1 MNIQV
6 LSIRNLEL
14 GRQFNAAQ
22 AFKHSDNF
30 DKPVDKAKLNQE
42 LNDVARNTN
51 DT

>member
-1 MNIQV
+1 VNIQV

-14 GRQFNAAQ
+14 GRQFKAAQ